1 MPDIKDGFFQYLQ
14 SLASVTAALG
24 SSIFPDTA
32 PQGTAFPYMTYYIQD
47 EEKTRTLLAASAL
60 SQDTF
65 TLSIYAES
73 SESRS
78 EVKEV
83 LRNALYGRKNV
94 DFQATGG
101 NLRVRSISWLGSTD
115 TKEAPTDNSEQVAFV
130 STIDLFITWVEPVP
144 TLP

>member
-1 MPDIKDGFFQYLQ
+1 
-14 SLASVTAALG
+14 V
-24 SSIFPDTA
+24 
-32 PQGTAFPYMTYYIQD
+32 TYYIQD
-47 EEKTRTLLAASAL
+47 EEKPRNLLAASAL

-94 DFQATGG
+94 DFPATGG

-115 TKEAPTDNSEQVAFV
+115 TMEAPTDNSEQVAFL